1 MPSATKGE
9 LAWGTHICS
18 CNDGS
23 ISVRVGKKTLSL
35 SPGRAFTIGSTS
47 WTPMTAGFKGPR
59 NDKPTLKIQNAA
71 PGAQIIVIDN
81 VVVAAE

>member
-1 MPSATKGE
+1 
-9 LAWGTHICS
+9 
-18 CNDGS
+18 
-23 ISVRVGKKTLSL
+23 
-35 SPGRAFTIGSTS
+35 
-47 WTPMTAGFKGPR
+47 MTAGFKGPR